1 MSNILYWLADTTA
14 CGYYRC
20 LLPGSAL
27 QAKGHRVIASETVDL
42 NAEPGEGTITDAMI
56 QACDV
61 LVGQRIGKPGPSKL
75 WQSIARAKGR
85 SHPLVYELDD
95 DVFALA
101 EDPTNPNQPYWP
113 ERLVDV
119 VKNLAC
125 SDAVTVSTAPLADV
139 VSRFTSAPVHVVP
152 NAIRE
157 GLIES
162 ASPRH
167 WINEDTIVELV
178 TAGWGPTIG
187 WSGSATHD
195 GDWAHQNN
203 ARSVARWLHARG
215 RKAGWQ
221 LTTIGHPPA
230 PLVRAAPEPWEII
243 PGQSNI
249 ETYYTLLGTNFDIG
263 LAPLAPTRFNQSKSS
278 LRLLELS
285 ALGIPWVAS
294 DVGPYGPDSL
304 ARGGLRVRRA
314 RDWWEALNVLTTDPH
329 IRQEARRVGQEWAR
343 TRTVNRVLPLWESA
357 LGLPTSPGAPDRA
370 AAGGKAP

>member
-1 MSNILYWLADTTA
+1 VSNILYWLADTTA

-42 NAEPGEGTITDAMI
+42 NADPGEGTITDAMI

-125 SDAVTVSTAPLADV
+125 ADVVTVSTAPLADV

-157 GLIES
+157 GLIET
-162 ASPRH
+162 ALPPRVQPG
-167 WINEDTIVELV
+167 TV
-178 TAGWGPTIG
+178 G

-195 GDWAHQNN
+195 GDWAAQGN
-203 ARSVARWLHARG
+203 ARHVSRWVRDRG
-215 RKAGWQ
+215 VRSGWK
-221 LTTIGHPPA
+221 LSTIGYPPM
-230 PLVRAAPEPWEII
+230 PLAQSFAWAGPLFETSDPPWEVI
-243 PGQSNI
+243 PGQRDI
-249 ETYYTLLGTNFDIG
+249 EIYYSLLRMNFDVG
-263 LAPLAPTRFNQSKSS
+263 LAPLAPTRFNRSKSD
-278 LRLLELS
+278 LRLLELA

-294 DVGPYGPDSL
+294 NVGPYDQYGS
-304 ARGGLRVRRA
+304 ARGGLRVKRGRE
-314 RDWWEALNVLTTDPH
+314 WWEMLNAVTSGDEL
-329 IRQEARRVGQEWAR
+329 REQLRAEGQEWAR